1 MEAYEDMES
10 IDDIEV
16 VSESETE
23 SQISNVDGDD
33 GDAVVASEMDGSTH
47 NIYMTPGGALN
58 AQDEEGHHE
67 RGSHS
72 VEEDDEEHER
82 PSKRGSQQHSQGSGR
97 RKKRRSDQ
105 RQSLQFSESD
115 LDFSGEDDDAK
126 WLKETSAV
134 VQI

>member
-1 MEAYEDMES
+1 MEAYEDMDP

-23 SQISNVDGDD
+23 SQISNVN
-33 GDAVVASEMDGSTH
+33 GDAAGMDGSTH

-58 AQDEEGHHE
+58 VQNEEGHRE
-67 RGSHS
+67 SDGSS
-72 VEEDDEEHER
+72 VEEEDEEHER
-82 PSKRGSQQHSQGSGR
+82 PSKRGSQQHSRGSDR

-115 LDFSGEDDDAK
+115 LDFSGEDDAK